1 MSSRVDICLLRL
13 QLAELISSLFGFSF
27 VALSLVPR
35 VVAQL
40 SFNMVFHEN
49 LVANAALFAK
59 YRAACSCG
67 ALPAAPLVALSLA
80 QPR

>member
-1 MSSRVDICLLRL
+1 M
-13 QLAELISSLFGFSF
+13 
-27 VALSLVPR
+27 ALSLVPR

-40 SFNMVFHEN
+40 SFDMVFHEN

-59 YRAACSCG
+59 YRAASSCG
-67 ALPAAPLVALSLA
+67 ALPAASLVALSLA